1 MEREIKIVRMELY
14 PADEPTGYAVG
25 FSYGVNNR
33 QGYMDTTVSLEE
45 AKDKT
50 QEEIAN
56 IALDKLKSGISQQ
69 LIAWEAKSPL
79 IGTSMVL
86 TEDEPEEEIMG

>member
-1 MEREIKIVRMELY
+1 MEREIKIARMDLY

-33 QGYMDTTVSLEE
+33 QGYMDTVVSLEE

-56 IALDKLKSGISQQ
+56 IALGNLKSAISQQ
-69 LIAWEAKSPL
+69 LTAWEAKSSL

-86 TEDEPEEEIMG
+86 TEDI